1 MHAISFPRTISPKS
15 FTLHQ
20 IRPNE
25 TCVED
30 WVVDSRVPRLPC
42 HPPPPPPLRGVSPTS
57 PYFLEL
63 WSAFSHW
70 LMAAIVPLFP
80 GLLSSQPCRHSSFPV
95 LIALMYSCTHSSLW
109 KFRTF
114 RCQQNETTFCRI
126 FWNSIQ
132 MKNIFKN
139 RMKLGNGHI
148 KCRFSTLTVSFL
160 SKLAFFIVV

>member
-1 MHAISFPRTISPKS
+1 MPSHFRGQLVQNLSRYIKS
-15 FTLHQ
+15 DQMRHVSKTESLIH
-20 IRPNE
+20 
-25 TCVED
+25 VYL
-30 WVVDSRVPRLPC
+30 VC
-42 HPPPPPPLRGVSPTS
+42 HVILPPPPLRGVSPTS